1 MSDMQDEKFVG
12 KEGNQSG
19 EVTEPVK
26 KVVYASNGL
35 KKNRKKK
42 RLNKRGGFKKGRTI
56 YENAEDVLDEEIS
69 EEEISEEESLPETE
83 VPLENSEEEE
93 ETVLA
98 EEGSLDGSAED
109 VENAAGEK
117 E

>member
-35 KKNRKKK
+35 KRTARRK
-42 RLNKRGGFKKGRTI
+42 
-56 YENAEDVLDEEIS
+56 D
-69 EEEISEEESLPETE
+69 
-83 VPLENSEEEE
+83 
-93 ETVLA
+93 
-98 EEGSLDGSAED
+98 
-109 VENAAGEK
+109 
-117 E
+117 